1 MELSDT
7 VSLMTSD
14 DYGER
19 LKAEY
24 LQTKI
29 RRDKLKNMIRKC
41 DAAVG
46 VGFGIGTLTFEPKCP
61 RNVLIYQLALM
72 NAYLEALKM
81 RADIELIDIDSE
93 V

>member
-14 DYGER
+14 DYKER
-19 LKAEY
+19 FKAEY

-29 RRDKLKNMIRKC
+29 RRDRLKSMIQKW
-41 DAAVG
+41 DNGALNFV
-46 VGFGIGTLTFEPKCP
+46 PKCP

-72 NAYLEALKM
+72 NAYLGALKM
-81 RADIELIDIDSE
+81 RADIEMVDIDND